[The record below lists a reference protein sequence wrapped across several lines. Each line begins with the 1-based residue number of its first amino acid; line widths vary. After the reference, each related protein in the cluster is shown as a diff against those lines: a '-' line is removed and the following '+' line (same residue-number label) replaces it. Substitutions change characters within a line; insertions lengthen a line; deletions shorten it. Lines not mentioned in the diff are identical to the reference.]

1 MAPILHPQRSSCTA
15 GAPGLRGCRVTVRHT
30 SPVAGHRP
38 GCRRAARNS
47 RGIAL
52 IQVLLISGIIGLLML
67 QLSLTASEQVARARR
82 IADRVEAGFSAE
94 TQESALLFALLTEPW
109 TGPRATQDAYAAVW
123 RFDGRPFR
131 VGEVELAVQDESGR
145 LRVPL
150 YGALEFEQLLLA
162 LGVDADR
169 ARRLGD
175 QLLVL
180 QGTRRG
186 LTPPGAATSVADG
199 RRLSLFPVQAVDEL
213 RHLPDMD
220 ASLYQRL
227 EPLITVFPSSNF
239 NALSAPREV
248 LAAILPASQRDAV
261 LDLRERGELDAM
273 SFWKLTGTEPD
284 DFHVPLP
291 GPGVTITV
299 TVRHGGATVR
309 RSLTADLRPYQD
321 HAVAVF
327 DRREPGAE

>member
-1 MAPILHPQRSSCTA
+1 MVRRGPAESRRRSQHHHA
-15 GAPGLRGCRVTVRHT
+15 GRKP
-30 SPVAGHRP
+30 
-38 GCRRAARNS
+38 

-82 IADRVEAGFSAE
+82 IADRVEAGFAAE
-94 TQESALLFALLTEPW
+94 TQESALLFALLTQPW
-109 TGPRATQDAYAAVW
+109 TGPRATQDTYASAW

-131 VGEVELAVQDESGR
+131 VGDAELVVQDESGR
-145 LRVPL
+145 MRVPL
-150 YGALEFEQLLLA
+150 YGSQEFEQLLLA
-162 LGVDADR
+162 LGVGADR
-169 ARRLGD
+169 ARRLGE

-186 LTPPGAATSVADG
+186 LAPPGAATSAADG

-213 RHLPDMD
+213 RQLPDMD
-220 ASLYQRL
+220 ASLYDRL

-248 LAAILPASQRDAV
+248 LGAILPASQRDAV
-261 LDLRERGELDAM
+261 LDLRERGGLDAM
-273 SFWKLTGTEPD
+273 SYWKLTGTEPD

-299 TVRHGGATVR
+299 TVRHGEATVR
-309 RSLTADLRPYQD
+309 RALTADLRPYQD
-321 HAVAVF
+321 HAVALF
-327 DRREPGAE
+327 DRRQGGAE